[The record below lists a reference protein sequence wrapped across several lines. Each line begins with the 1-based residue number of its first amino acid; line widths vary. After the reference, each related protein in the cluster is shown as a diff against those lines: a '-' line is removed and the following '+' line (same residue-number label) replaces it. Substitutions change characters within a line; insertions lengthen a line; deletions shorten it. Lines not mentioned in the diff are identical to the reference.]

1 MKRTLSVTSKM
12 VSGVMLGL
20 SVKNPY
26 DGVITFDRQG
36 LPLSARE
43 GHGTG
48 LKSVRNTVRKYHGS
62 LDIGTE
68 GNVFSAAV
76 LMYRE

>member
-1 MKRTLSVTSKM
+1 
-12 VSGVMLGL
+12 MLGL

-26 DGVITFDRQG
+26 DGIIMLDKQG
-36 LPLSARE
+36 LPRSARD

-62 LDIGTE
+62 LDIETE

-76 LMYRE
+76 LLYRG